1 LVENNLPSKI
11 QKFAFC
17 SLHLFLQKKKKKK
30 KAVENQ
36 GFAINSETNR
46 HATSE
51 PHIKNL
57 RKTISMNHRV
67 RSLGRETAEQGSH
80 HLTGDFDNQGLCN

>member
-11 QKFAFC
+11 QKFVFC
-17 SLHLFLQKKKKKK
+17 SLHLFLEKKKGEEEEEEEEEEEKKK
-30 KAVENQ
+30 KASRIKP
-36 GFAINSETNR
+36 FAINSETNR

-57 RKTISMNHRV
+57 RKTIE
-67 RSLGRETAEQGSH
+67 LPFQA
-80 HLTGDFDNQGLCN
+80 

>member
-1 LVENNLPSKI
+1 M
-11 QKFAFC
+11 
-17 SLHLFLQKKKKKK
+17 KKKKKK
-30 KAVENQ
+30 KKRKKASRIKA
-36 GFAINSETNR
+36 FAINSETNR

-57 RKTISMNHRV
+57 RKNYRAALPSMKHQV

-80 HLTGDFDNQGLCN
+80 HLTGGFDNQGLCN